1 MDTIKIR
8 TFLLIEKYKKFSKVA
23 EEFSYTP
30 SAISHIA
37 DSLEDELGIKLFN
50 RTNKGINL
58 TTEGYKLY
66 DKFLSIINAEEAL
79 FNATSSLIKQKDYSL
94 RIGTYSSIA
103 HHFLPSL
110 LQSFKKSYPTVK
122 TTITVDDYMQ
132 NWIEKGK
139 VDVILADQLIGS
151 DAWQPLMDDEYVAV
165 VPKIEAFSKKE
176 ITTEELYTHTVI
188 KPDEANLNNY
198 LDYSKFRDVIE
209 VKSIEN
215 NSIIYMVKENLGITI
230 LPKLSIKSLPPGV
243 KALKL
248 NPKITRTI
256 GIVYD
261 TQHPT
266 WACERFVRHIKKEI
280 K

>member
-1 MDTIKIR
+1 MDTIKIK
-8 TFLLIEKYKKFSKVA
+8 TFLLVAKYKNFSKVA

-37 DSLEDELGIKLFN
+37 DSLEEELGIKLFN
-50 RTNKGINL
+50 RTNKGVCL
-58 TTEGYKLY
+58 TADGNKLY
-66 DKFLSIINAEEAL
+66 EEFVAVIDAEETL
-79 FNATSSLIKQKDYSL
+79 LNAAASLVKQKDHSL

-139 VDVILADQLIGS
+139 VDVILADQLIESG
-151 DAWQPLMDDEYVAV
+151 AWQPLMEDEYVV
-165 VPKIEAFSKKE
+165 VAPKIGTFSKKE
-176 ITTEELYTHTVI
+176 ITTEELYTHTFI
-188 KPDEANLNNY
+188 KADEANLNNY
-198 LDYSKFRDVIE
+198 LDYSKFKEVIE

-248 NPKITRTI
+248 NPRITRTI
-256 GIVYD
+256 GIIYD
-261 TQHPT
+261 NRHPT
-266 WACERFVRHIKKEI
+266 WACERFVKHIKKI
-280 K
+280 TN